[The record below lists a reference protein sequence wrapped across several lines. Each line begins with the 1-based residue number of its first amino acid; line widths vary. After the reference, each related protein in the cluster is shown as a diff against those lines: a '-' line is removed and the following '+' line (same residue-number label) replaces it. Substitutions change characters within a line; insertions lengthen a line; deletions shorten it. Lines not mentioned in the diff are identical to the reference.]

1 MKKPKVDKI
10 VREAANAVGKAN
22 DAIKIRKDAKKWQA
36 HLVKK
41 SKTSAQAVEK
51 TKNEEEKAH

>member
-1 MKKPKVDKI
+1 MLF

-51 TKNEEEKAH
+51 I